1 MEDAAAFGCMLN
13 VLFRHADR
21 VKIACLS
28 MLVNVFGPI
37 MTENGGALWK
47 QTIFY
52 PFSYASRYGRGDSL
66 EVRLDSPGYE
76 NKVFGHVPFVDVS
89 AVYNEERKEVVF
101 FAVNRSRAESV
112 VLETTLAGFQKASM
126 VEQVIL
132 DSKEPGTCNTKSS
145 PNAVAPRTAP
155 AARVERE
162 TARVQLPP
170 LSWNM
175 LRFSVSS

>member
-1 MEDAAAFGCMLN
+1 M
-13 VLFRHADR
+13 
-21 VKIACLS
+21 
-28 MLVNVFGPI
+28 GP
-37 MTENGGALWK
+37 NQSK
-47 QTIFY
+47 
-52 PFSYASRYGRGDSL
+52 
-66 EVRLDSPGYE
+66 GY
-76 NKVFGHVPFVDVS
+76 VPFVDVS

-112 VLETTLAGFQKASM
+112 VLETTLGGFQKASM

-145 PNAVAPRTAP
+145 PNAVVPRTAA
-155 AARVERE
+155 AARMERD
-162 TARVQLPP
+162 TARVRLPP